1 MCLGD
6 AASAGSRDDKLS
18 VIGGKLGSATNSGGG
33 GAFADSGSGDE
44 SELDFDKWQ
53 VSPRLRLYSLV

>member
-44 SELDFDKWQ
+44 SEHGETRAEAEGH
-53 VSPRLRLYSLV
+53 SRAAPE